1 MGLAVDVF
9 KNLRTSTKLLLLC
22 AAFVGAIALATY
34 GLIKEK
40 LIAIE
45 FASKELVG
53 AQYLQALRG
62 VDAVILA
69 AAADGSP
76 VVAAQPSA
84 DAALEALAAAEA
96 ATGGALDTGEL
107 AQALTAAV

>member
-1 MGLAVDVF
+1 VF

-53 AQYLQALRG
+53 AQYLQAMRG
-62 VDAVILA
+62 VYAVILA

-76 VVAAQPSA
+76 VVGPSNRRMSPWTRSPRPKSRPAAHWALPSSRKR
-84 DAALEALAAAEA
+84 
-96 ATGGALDTGEL
+96 
-107 AQALTAAV
+107 